1 MTTYTDLI
9 RKMDNPRYVGK
20 IDKPVKRVN
29 KVYDLFIDGSY
40 IKTEYHKNNDQLA
53 IGRLMDHVRYY
64 INKMNRLGGD
74 PAGEIEIRITDRDGK
89 ISFKKFSKNA

>member
-20 IDKPVKRVN
+20 MDKPIKRVN
-29 KVYDLFIDGSY
+29 KVYDLYIDGSW
-40 IKTEYHKNNDQLA
+40 IKTDYHKSNDELM
-53 IGRLMDHVRYY
+53 IRRLTEDARHY
-64 INKMNRLGGD
+64 IDKMIRLGGD

-89 ISFKKFSKNA
+89 ISFKKFFKNA

>member
-20 IDKPVKRVN
+20 IDKPIKRVN

-40 IKTEYHKNNDQLA
+40 IKTEYHKDNDRIA
-53 IGRLMDHVRYY
+53 IARLMDHARHYNDRK
-64 INKMNRLGGD
+64 IRLGGE
-74 PAGEIEIRITDRDGK
+74 PMQIVKIRITDRDGK
-89 ISFKKFSKNA
+89 VTEETLG

>member
-20 IDKPVKRVN
+20 IDKPIKRVN

-40 IKTEYHKNNDQLA
+40 VKTEYHKDNDRIA
-53 IGRLMDHVRYY
+53 IARLIEHVRDYDRRMKRY
-64 INKMNRLGGD
+64 GCE
-74 PAGEIEIRITDRDGK
+74 PAKVVKIRITDRDGK
-89 ISFKKFSKNA
+89 VTEKVI